1 MHSLKVPVS
10 TIEHILAH
18 TQPLKAENA
27 GGAAS
32 HYLQLTQI
40 MTNTRDPQE
49 EALSIL
55 ADALEQIET
64 GAV

>member
-10 TIEHILAH
+10 TIENILAH

-32 HYLQLTQI
+32 HYLQLTRI
-40 MTNTRDPQE
+40 MTNSRDPQE
-49 EALSIL
+49 EALSLL
-55 ADALEQIET
+55 AKALDRIET
-64 GAV
+64 GTV